1 MPTILLTN
9 NYPIDVL
16 DIVKHLVPDG
26 FELNSLSS
34 NTEEE
39 LLRKAVSADYF
50 IVSGRLK
57 ISDRLLEVAKRLK
70 MIQRTGVGIDQID
83 KQSLDKREIPLYVNH
98 GVNSFD
104 VAEHTLM
111 LILATSRKLFEANT
125 NTKIGKWNKQSFGIT
140 TNSIRGKTIGMIG
153 FGIIAQHLAHLLRP
167 FNVNIICS
175 KRVPLTEDEEFK
187 SNVKCVEL
195 NNLFQTSD
203 IICLMTSLNDNTIN
217 IINSDSISRM
227 KAGVIIINTARGKLI
242 NEKDLIN
249 GLKTGQVKAAGLDVF
264 IEEPVSGNNELLS
277 LDNVIVSPHISGI
290 TAESFREM
298 YIKAFKNIQHFEN
311 GELAAIEHLKV

>member
-9 NYPIDVL
+9 SYPIDVM
-16 DIVKHLVPDG
+16 DTVNHLVPNG

-39 LLRKAVSADYF
+39 LLRKADSADYF

-57 ISDRLLEVAKRLK
+57 IGHRLLEVARRLK

-83 KQSLDKREIPLYVNH
+83 KHALDKRGIPLYVNH
-98 GVNSFD
+98 GVNSYD

-111 LILATSRKLFEANT
+111 LILATSRRLIDANT
-125 NTKIGKWNKQSFGIT
+125 NTKNGNWNKQSFGIT
-140 TNSIRGKTIGMIG
+140 TSSVRGKTIGIIG
-153 FGIIAQHLAHLLRP
+153 FGRIAQHLAHLLQP

-175 KRVPLTEDEEFK
+175 KRSPLSEDEEFK
-187 SNVKCVEL
+187 YNVKCVEL
-195 NNLFQTSD
+195 DSLFEASD

-217 IINSDSISRM
+217 MINSDSIARM

-242 NEKDLIN
+242 NEQDLIS
-249 GLKTGQVKAAGLDVF
+249 GLKTGQIKAAGLDVF
-264 IEEPVSGNNELLS
+264 IEEPVHGNNELLS
-277 LDNVIVSPHISGI
+277 LDSVIVSPHISGI
-290 TAESFREM
+290 TAESFSEM
-298 YIKAFKNIQHFEN
+298 YIRGFRNIQHFEN
-311 GELAAIEHLKV
+311 GELSAISHLKI